1 MILSAKAHGR
11 SSKTRLRFAIA
22 AVFVGFGGAVWGQS
36 PVVERPLNATPPMAP
51 DVSKA
56 DAGKRDTMGSDGLPI
71 VGTTPAGQATVD
83 QPVSA
88 QQTARTIPAGPA
100 ITSWDTFMY
109 EGPGLHYRSFDEVRQ
124 GQALTVLSCAD
135 GWCQVSFDGGRPGY
149 ILAEVVVTGNPAM
162 AAPGYLPQPA
172 EDLIPNPPGPCIETM
187 QTEGNGGT
195 KPTRFCQKQS
205 Q

>member
-1 MILSAKAHGR
+1 MIFLAKAHGQ
-11 SSKTRLRFAIA
+11 SSKAKLRLAIVA
-22 AVFVGFGGAVWGQS
+22 AFVGLSGAAWAQS
-36 PVVERPLNATPPMAP
+36 PSIEGPLSATPPIAP
-51 DVSKA
+51 DTSKA
-56 DAGKRDTMGSDGLPI
+56 DAANHRAMGSDGLPI
-71 VGTTPAGQATVD
+71 AGTTPAGQATVD
-83 QPVSA
+83 QPLSP

-124 GQALTVLSCAD
+124 GQALTVLTCAD
-135 GWCQVSFDGGRPGY
+135 GWCQVSFDGGKPGY

-172 EDLIPNPPGPCIETM
+172 EDLIPNPPGPCIETL
-187 QTEGNGGT
+187 QTEGNGGK
-195 KPTRFCQKQS
+195 KPTRFCQKSS